1 MKRKLFT
8 LSGASKLK
16 LTFTIASILSIFL
29 LPPSHEAK
37 GADSVLVNG
46 QPAVMIALGDSIGEG
61 VQSADASIASQIF
74 SYPSLIASHVGF
86 PFSLPFIN
94 TSAMGA
100 VGSVSNR
107 SRLDTSLYA
116 LNLAVSGAD
125 VHSLL
130 YERAN
135 AVSPDL
141 IDSETDLV
149 LFPWLGSQM
158 EIAEYVST
166 IVPLFITC
174 WIGNNDVLSAAISF
188 DKLDAS
194 QLTPVENFRID
205 FSEITRRLNA
215 LGRPVVFGNIPNVT
229 NIGFLL
235 DRNDLIKLLGSDYGL
250 SQGDYTSIVV
260 MFLIRLGLDDGSL
273 IQNPDF
279 VLDSS
284 EVALIQERITTFN
297 LIIQEETARY
307 NFPVVDI
314 NAMFGSIVTDPPSFF
329 GIPLTNRYLGGI
341 FSLDGVHPSNIGHA
355 LVTAAF
361 IDKIGSH
368 YNMNIP
374 PISQSTME
382 AIFLTDPFV
391 DKDNDG
397 KVTGRFG
404 TGFLETLGPFL
415 GISGDVDDFN
425 PGVAVM
431 NDPMRNTDPSTQ
443 RSTPF
448 DAGVSQEIS
457 KLSKDD
463 FVGLFR
469 NIFDLKK

>member
-1 MKRKLFT
+1 
-8 LSGASKLK
+8 
-16 LTFTIASILSIFL
+16 
-29 LPPSHEAK
+29 
-37 GADSVLVNG
+37 
-46 QPAVMIALGDSIGEG
+46 
-61 VQSADASIASQIF
+61 
-74 SYPSLIASHVGF
+74 
-86 PFSLPFIN
+86 
-94 TSAMGA
+94 
-100 VGSVSNR
+100 
-107 SRLDTSLYA
+107 
-116 LNLAVSGAD
+116 
-125 VHSLL
+125 
-130 YERAN
+130 
-135 AVSPDL
+135 
-141 IDSETDLV
+141 
-149 LFPWLGSQM
+149 
-158 EIAEYVST
+158 
-166 IVPLFITC
+166 
-174 WIGNNDVLSAAISF
+174 
-188 DKLDAS
+188 
-194 QLTPVENFRID
+194 
-205 FSEITRRLNA
+205 
-215 LGRPVVFGNIPNVT
+215 
-229 NIGFLL
+229 
-235 DRNDLIKLLGSDYGL
+235 
-250 SQGDYTSIVV
+250 
-260 MFLIRLGLDDGSL
+260 
-273 IQNPDF
+273 
-279 VLDSS
+279 
-284 EVALIQERITTFN
+284 VALIQERITTFN